1 MVPVLLLL
9 GAAPL
14 AAKAEA
20 LAASKH
26 YEELYLA
33 FAAVKAAEVAA
44 EERPRIARALT
55 KGCQALKNSDQV
67 MAFSLA
73 EKAVE
78 LEPGAEALLC
88 AGQSGA
94 GANQRSAAE
103 QYLRR
108 GAGQAPSDARFPLEL
123 GKLALLENDG
133 AGAVAALEQVP
144 AGSSSGKQAKAL
156 LAKAVALRRGQSAE
170 REAAK
175 AQATALERRQQGGGA
190 PPAGGTGAGASVTTY
205 ESGQDDEGRRTRA
218 NAFFRFRYFSGKKDF
233 GQRADYEGTVQA
245 ALEHARVSSRSVLG
259 VTREAPTDVI
269 LYSREEFALHHGPQ
283 AALAVAGFYSQNAI
297 RMNDSAEIDGQV
309 RAVLVHEYTHAVID
323 EVASFHGERVPVWL
337 NEGLAEW
344 TKWRSESQDA
354 PALWARKA
362 LEQSARTGTLPRLST
377 MGRGPLIGQENPALR
392 YAQSAMAVGLMVKVS
407 SVESVLALIHDC
419 GAGQPFAKAFEKHVG
434 HELGWLDEQLEGEL
448 R

>member
-1 MVPVLLLL
+1 MPVLLLL

-20 LAASKH
+20 LAAAKH

-33 FAAVKAAEVAA
+33 FAAVKATEVPAD
-44 EERPRIARALT
+44 ERPRIARALT
-55 KGCQALKNSDQV
+55 RGCRALERADAV
-67 MAFSLA
+67 MAFSLG

-88 AGQSGA
+88 AGQSGQA
-94 GANQRSAAE
+94 ANQRGAAE

-108 GAGQAPSDARFPLEL
+108 GATAAPGDARFPLEL
-123 GKLALLENDG
+123 AKLALLENDA
-133 AGAVAALEQVP
+133 AGAVAALEKVP
-144 AGSSSGKQAKAL
+144 AGSPSAKQAKAL
-156 LAKAVALRRGQSAE
+156 LARAMALRRTQSAE
-170 REAAK
+170 REVAK
-175 AQATALERRQQGGGA
+175 AQATALERRQQGGA
-190 PPAGGTGAGASVTTY
+190 SAASSAGAGPVPGTTTY

-245 ALEHARVSSRSVLG
+245 ALEHARTSSRTVLG
-259 VTREAPTDVI
+259 VAREAPTDVI

-297 RMNDSAEIDGQV
+297 RMNDSAEIDAHV

-323 EVASFHGERVPVWL
+323 EVAAFHGERVPVWL

-344 TKWRSESQDA
+344 TKWRSDGQDA

-362 LEQSARTGTLPRLST
+362 LEQSARTGTLPRLTS
-377 MGRGPLIGQENPALR
+377 MSRGPLIGQDNPALR

-407 SVESVLALIHDC
+407 SVESVLALIGDC
-419 GAGQPFAKAFEKHVG
+419 GTGQPFAAAFEKHVG
-434 HELGWLDEQLEGEL
+434 HELSWLDEQLAGEL